1 MVLIW
6 IWEITMITIPI
17 PTVMLHHHLSHR
29 RHRDHR
35 ITMTHTITMQT
46 IIQPIIMPVDRWN
59 VSPIKSRDNRN
70 FSQWTFRIHLS
81 LIYNKDA
88 WSAIWSSRKR
98 YLWCKR
104 MPLQIPL
111 IFISLQFFSPV
122 VPIRLEQENTPRGKP
137 PVWYA
142 EFGSREEATEAMT

>member
-1 MVLIW
+1 
-6 IWEITMITIPI
+6 
-17 PTVMLHHHLSHR
+17 
-29 RHRDHR
+29 
-35 ITMTHTITMQT
+35 
-46 IIQPIIMPVDRWN
+46 
-59 VSPIKSRDNRN
+59 
-70 FSQWTFRIHLS
+70 
-81 LIYNKDA
+81 
-88 WSAIWSSRKR
+88 
-98 YLWCKR
+98 